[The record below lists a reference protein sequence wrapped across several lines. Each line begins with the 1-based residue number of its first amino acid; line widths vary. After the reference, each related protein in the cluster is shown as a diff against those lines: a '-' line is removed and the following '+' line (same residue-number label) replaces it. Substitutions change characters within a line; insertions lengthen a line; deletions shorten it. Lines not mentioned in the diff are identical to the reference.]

1 LFGSFGLSRLFGA
14 LKPDQ
19 PDKPNKPDKPEKPS
33 RGLFVK
39 EHDSQLVAVLQHCT
53 TRPPNILDTL
63 LAVQD
68 ALGYVPP
75 AALPDIARALTV
87 TEADVAGVLTYYP
100 ELRTHP
106 PGRHLIRVCTGES
119 CVANHC
125 GRLLDALAEELRI
138 GMGAT
143 TPDGRFTLEKVYCV
157 GNCAVSPSVMID
169 EEVYGRVA
177 PGEVPEL
184 LKGYK

>member
-1 LFGSFGLSRLFGA
+1 L
-14 LKPDQ
+14 
-19 PDKPNKPDKPEKPS
+19 
-33 RGLFVK
+33 VK
-39 EHDSQLVAVLQHCT
+39 EHNPQLAAVLQHCA
-53 TRPPNILDTL
+53 TRPPNVLDTL
-63 LAVQD
+63 LAVQ
-68 ALGYVPP
+68 GKIGHVPP
-75 AALPDIARALTV
+75 AALPEIARALDV
-87 TEADVAGVLTYYP
+87 TEADVAGVLSYYP

-125 GRLLDALAEELRI
+125 GRLTEALAEELRV

-157 GNCAVSPSVMID
+157 GNCAVGPSMMID
-169 EEVYGRVA
+169 EDVHGRVS
-177 PGEVPEL
+177 PGDIAEL

>member
-1 LFGSFGLSRLFGA
+1 
-14 LKPDQ
+14 
-19 PDKPNKPDKPEKPS
+19 
-33 RGLFVK
+33 VK
-39 EHDSQLVAVLQHCT
+39 EQDLQLASILERCRT
-53 TRPPNILDTL
+53 DPPNILDAL
-63 LAVQD
+63 LAVQGG
-68 ALGYVPP
+68 LGYVPP
-75 AALPDIARALTV
+75 TALPDIARALTM

-125 GRLLDALAEELRI
+125 GRLLAALADELRI

-169 EEVYGRVA
+169 EDVHGRVA
-177 PGEVPEL
+177 PTDVPKL
-184 LKGYK
+184 LQGYK